1 MLMNVN
7 LGSILGDHDMYICLE
22 GIDGSGK
29 STQIEL
35 LVKWLKE
42 CGIEVLRVFEPTD
55 SPVGRLIR
63 DMLQNPNATDENF
76 QKTLALLFGAD
87 RIILMKKIS
96 DAEEAGKIVV
106 SDRCF
111 YSSMVY
117 QNGADWIAEI
127 NKFAKKPDVTLLLDI
142 DPETAISR
150 CDGKDSFEDS
160 DFLQKIRNRYIDL
173 GNKEDFLVINAKN
186 GLNKVHDDIKRIIAR
201 KLGMCI

>member
-1 MLMNVN
+1 
-7 LGSILGDHDMYICLE
+7 MYICLE

-35 LVKWLKE
+35 LMNWLKE
-42 CGIEVLRVFEPTD
+42 CGHEVFRVFEPTD
-55 SPVGRLIR
+55 SPAGRLIR
-63 DMLQNPNATDENF
+63 KMLQNPNATNENF
-76 QKTLALLFGAD
+76 QKTLALLFAAD
-87 RIILMKKIS
+87 RMFLMDKITE
-96 DAEEAGKIVV
+96 AEQEGKIII

-127 NKFAKKPDVTLLLDI
+127 NKFAKRPDIVLLMDI

-150 CDGKDSFEDS
+150 CEGKDSFEET
-160 DFLQKIRNRYIDL
+160 DFLKKIRERYLDL
-173 GNKEDFLVINAKN
+173 ADKEDFMVVNAKN
-186 GLNKVHDDIKRIIAR
+186 GLNKVHEDIKRVIAR